1 MNKDDDDF
9 SSPRRRL
16 FEARQKD
23 AFFDSEIKS
32 LETKK
37 VTKKISQDVVS
48 LAVARAVGN
57 LAAESKTD
65 STDEQEKK

>member
-1 MNKDDDDF
+1 
-9 SSPRRRL
+9 
-16 FEARQKD
+16 
-23 AFFDSEIKS
+23 